1 MKTLISQKL
10 GDNMKK
16 IAMLLLSVLM
26 AFDFTGCAVRR
37 ATIEQNNEVHR
48 IISTSAPLCEMMDE
62 LDLDL
67 VGIPKTNFE
76 IPARYR
82 SVTEIGMPMAPD
94 LEIVKS
100 LNPTDIITPN
110 SLQYDL
116 QPQYESIGVPA
127 TFVNLM
133 SIEGM
138 FKSIEGLGK
147 KYNRIEQANKMIEEY
162 KHFMNDYTQ
171 GTEDREPPKVLI
183 LMGLPGAYVVA
194 TEKSY
199 VGSLVKLAGAV
210 NVFQDETEAFLN
222 LNTEAMLQTEPDIIL
237 RTAHAMPEM
246 VMAEFE
252 KNFRE
257 NDIWQHFRAVQ
268 EGKVYDLDYTM
279 YGMSANL
286 NYQKAL
292 KHLQKLLYE

>member
-16 IAMLLLSVLM
+16 IGMLFLSVLM
-26 AFDFTGCAVRR
+26 AFNFTGCAVRR
-37 ATIEQNNEVHR
+37 ATTEQNNEVHR

-62 LDLDL
+62 LELDL

-162 KHFMNDYTQ
+162 KDFMNDYTQ

-210 NVFQDETEAFLN
+210 NVFQDEKEAFLN

-252 KNFRE
+252 KDFRE